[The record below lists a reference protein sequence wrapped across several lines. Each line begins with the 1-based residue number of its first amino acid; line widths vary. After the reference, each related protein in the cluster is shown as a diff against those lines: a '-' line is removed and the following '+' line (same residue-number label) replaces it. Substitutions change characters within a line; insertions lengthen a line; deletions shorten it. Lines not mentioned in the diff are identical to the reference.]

1 MATFAACPASY
12 YFVKLSILFFYLRVF
27 ELQAKLRYIIY
38 ALFAYCT
45 IYYGIAF
52 FAIVSLCNIRN
63 RAWDITVTMNC
74 FAYGPL
80 TFVIGGMDLVAD
92 AIVLAFPVP
101 MVLRLRISWA
111 QRIYLLVVFLFG
123 ITATAAC
130 AIRVGMA
137 VHSRNTHDATMT
149 QYKVVTLFCIEHYL
163 ALIAACMPTLG
174 PFFRYLHPLRVKRAV
189 VKRAGVNGKGG
200 HRKIHDDHAALE
212 GWRRPGTLDHSLIHG
227 SVLQSTNRDDA
238 AAGHSLDVILTG
250 GGENRQDVES
260 VGGGERGVQG
270 AGGGRGVEWGE
281 VMLRGI
287 KELGS
292 CRISAPAPFVCKNYV
307 QVGREKSKKSTA
319 SQHLHLPR
327 LPPNP
332 FPPTYQPKIPP
343 SPALHPS
350 TPATLHPLI
359 SQTPLI

>member
-27 ELQAKLRYIIY
+27 ELQAKLRYVIY

-123 ITATAAC
+123 IT
-130 AIRVGMA
+130 
-137 VHSRNTHDATMT
+137 
-149 QYKVVTLFCIEHYL
+149 
-163 ALIAACMPTLG
+163 
-174 PFFRYLHPLRVKRAV
+174 
-189 VKRAGVNGKGG
+189 
-200 HRKIHDDHAALE
+200 
-212 GWRRPGTLDHSLIHG
+212 
-227 SVLQSTNRDDA
+227 SVL
-238 AAGHSLDVILTG
+238 
-250 GGENRQDVES
+250 
-260 VGGGERGVQG
+260 
-270 AGGGRGVEWGE
+270 
-281 VMLRGI
+281 
-287 KELGS
+287 
-292 CRISAPAPFVCKNYV
+292 ISKPHDYGYKQY
-307 QVGREKSKKSTA
+307 
-319 SQHLHLPR
+319 
-327 LPPNP
+327 
-332 FPPTYQPKIPP
+332 
-343 SPALHPS
+343 
-350 TPATLHPLI
+350 
-359 SQTPLI
+359 

>member
-123 ITATAAC
+123 IT
-130 AIRVGMA
+130 
-137 VHSRNTHDATMT
+137 
-149 QYKVVTLFCIEHYL
+149 
-163 ALIAACMPTLG
+163 
-174 PFFRYLHPLRVKRAV
+174 
-189 VKRAGVNGKGG
+189 
-200 HRKIHDDHAALE
+200 
-212 GWRRPGTLDHSLIHG
+212 
-227 SVLQSTNRDDA
+227 SVL
-238 AAGHSLDVILTG
+238 SLNHIRIRSILTY
-250 GGENRQDVES
+250 
-260 VGGGERGVQG
+260 
-270 AGGGRGVEWGE
+270 
-281 VMLRGI
+281 
-287 KELGS
+287 
-292 CRISAPAPFVCKNYV
+292 F
-307 QVGREKSKKSTA
+307 
-319 SQHLHLPR
+319 
-327 LPPNP
+327 P
-332 FPPTYQPKIPP
+332 FPEPQPPARSVSAWP
-343 SPALHPS
+343 SI
-350 TPATLHPLI
+350 PATPTT
-359 SQTPLI
+359 QQ